1 MDCLDRFRRYP
12 ISSFLLRF
20 LLREIFR
27 DSEMRSSSCRVA
39 LHSSM
44 EPCQAFHLNDLKLLV
59 ELMDSTQAKLKG
71 LKGVGWNDFKTTNRL
86 KLTIRLDSCVDVS
99 R

>member
-71 LKGVGWNDFKTTNRL
+71 SEGCWME
-86 KLTIRLDSCVDVS
+86 
-99 R
+99 